1 MMKRL
6 LCALA
11 LVAFSVA
18 PALADPKSDV
28 TGAMVTLESA
38 KSYHVTV
45 NSHGQTGD
53 IDMVKPDK
61 MHVVFG
67 PMEMIKIAN
76 TSYMKMNGS
85 WQRFAIPGVSE
96 RLTGMYEGV
105 LKNATSHVDDL
116 IVTDL
121 GNKVV
126 DGVPLHGYTLKNKD
140 STVAPSTVYLDGK
153 GMPVR
158 MDTNENTVV
167 HFSKINEPI
176 AIDAPM

>member
-11 LVAFSVA
+11 LVVFSAA

-28 TGAMVTLESA
+28 TGAMVTLGTA
-38 KSYHVTV
+38 KSYHVMV

-76 TSYMKMNGS
+76 ASYMKMNGS
-85 WQRFAIPGVSE
+85 WQKFSMPGVSE

-126 DGVPLHGYTLKNKD
+126 DGVPLHAYTLKNKD

-158 MDTNENTVV
+158 MDTSDGTVV
-167 HFSKINEPI
+167 HFSKINDPI
-176 AIDAPM
+176 TIDAPM